1 MTVLVVVEHD
11 RGELAEAGREALTSG
26 RELSARLGMDLHAV
40 LIGGDAKPLSAE
52 VGAYGADVVH
62 VANHELLSDYGPD
75 AWAETVRQ
83 LSDELSP
90 EIVMSVG
97 TDRGN
102 EVMAQLAA
110 RTDLPFVANCLSV
123 RPPDELSVR
132 PPGELS
138 VRPPDAVSGEPS
150 SQQTDADDG
159 LWYVTRIQWG
169 GSLLEDVTLDADVKL
184 ISFGHHAVAAA
195 PAAVTGTDSELDFE
209 IEEFEPDLD
218 DEVAVTTVTDR
229 VVLSQGVTLSTSPVV
244 VSGGRGV
251 GSAEGFAVLEELAE
265 LLGGRVGCS
274 RAVTNNGWRPHADQV
289 GQTGTRIAPEIYIAT
304 GISGAIQ
311 HWVGAMASKKI
322 LAINTDPEANMVAK
336 ADYAVLGDLHKVVPA
351 ISAEIRRRRSS

>member
-1 MTVLVVVEHD
+1 MTLLVVLEHD
-11 RGELAEAGREALTSG
+11 RGELAEAAREAMTFG
-26 RELSARLGMDLHAV
+26 RDLAAKMDAPLHAL
-40 LIGGDAKPLSAE
+40 LIGADAADLAADATAHGAE
-52 VGAYGADVVH
+52 TVH
-62 VANHELLSDYGPD
+62 VAEHDLLADYGPD
-75 AWAETVRQ
+75 AWAETTRQ
-83 LSDELSP
+83 LADELDA
-90 EIVMSVG
+90 EAVMTVG

-110 RTDLPFVANCLSV
+110 RADLPFVANCVSV
-123 RPPDELSVR
+123 DV
-132 PPGELS
+132 
-138 VRPPDAVSGEPS
+138 
-150 SQQTDADDG
+150 DDSWS
-159 LWYVTRIQWG
+159 LTRVQWG
-169 GSLLEDVTLDADVKL
+169 GSLLEDATLEADQKLISVAHHAVVSEPSATPSDADVE
-184 ISFGHHAVAAA
+184 
-195 PAAVTGTDSELDFE
+195 T
-209 IEEFEPDLD
+209 FEPDLD
-218 DEVAVTTVTDR
+218 ESLAVTMVTDR

-251 GSAEGFAVLEELAE
+251 GSADGFAVLEELAE

-322 LAINTDPEANMVAK
+322 LAINTDPEANMVTK

-351 ISAEIRRRRSS
+351 ISEEIRRRRGQ